1 MKSEEKKK
9 DSYLFQIFDT
19 LFILI
24 LCFGTL
30 FTAMMLQKG
39 DVEGLKYV
47 INFKTLIITFVVL
60 LLYLTY
66 IIPISNKQLGRLVDL
81 VYSEKDCSTS
91 AEVEEEK

>member
-9 DSYLFQIFDT
+9 NSYLFQIFDT

-39 DVEGLKYV
+39 DIEGLTYV
-47 INFKTLIITFVVL
+47 INLKSLVITFVVF
-60 LLYLTY
+60 LLYLIY
-66 IIPISNKQLGRLVDL
+66 IIPISNKQLGKLIDL
-81 VYSEKDCSTS
+81 VYCEKGSS
-91 AEVEEEK
+91 KVVEMEEEK